1 MAKKMGKKE
10 RDEFRKKLLEKKE
23 KIVRKLSELTTASKE
38 LETNVAQ
45 DPVDKAESSYTKE
58 FLLSLSD
65 GEREQLFLIDE
76 ALKRLQRD
84 EFGVCQLCQKEIGR
98 KRLEAIPWTPYCI
111 DCQQKAE
118 EEMKSQ

>member
-1 MAKKMGKKE
+1 VAKKMGKKE

-23 KIVRKLSELTTASKE
+23 KIVRKLSQLTTESKE

-84 EFGVCQLCQKEIGR
+84 EFGICQLCQKEIGR

>member
-1 MAKKMGKKE
+1 VAKKMGKKE